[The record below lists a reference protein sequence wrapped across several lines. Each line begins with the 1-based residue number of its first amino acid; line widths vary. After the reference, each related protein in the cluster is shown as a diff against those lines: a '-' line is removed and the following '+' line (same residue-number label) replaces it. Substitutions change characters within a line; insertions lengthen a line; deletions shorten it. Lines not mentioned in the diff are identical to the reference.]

1 MKFHSFQFWY
11 QSLYFWQCQH
21 AFYFVCFHLCPLFM
35 LHLAVL
41 LYNSKVQ
48 VSKYCTCAG
57 WRVNLSLWL
66 SLHCLEVNSLEV
78 HSLIDIISSYPVG
91 GERKI
96 YIQNMDW
103 CIVIGWQFIIW
114 KLGWNQC
121 RVWTNQRIHLRTKF
135 HYLKSK
141 AKYTIGVCTEYMV
154 YSAYKLKAHSM
165 KYRVDPAGGGV
176 YRLEGG
182 PTLPLFGRE
191 RRWARLSSL
200 I

>member
-1 MKFHSFQFWY
+1 MFSWGSLISTFAGVGLVLILLRWSFSMKFHSFQFWY

-48 VSKYCTCAG
+48 VSKYSTCAV

-66 SLHCLEVNSLEV
+66 SLHCQEVNSPQV

-96 YIQNMDW
+96 HIYIQNMDW
-103 CIVIGWQFIIW
+103 CIV
-114 KLGWNQC
+114 
-121 RVWTNQRIHLRTKF
+121 
-135 HYLKSK
+135 
-141 AKYTIGVCTEYMV
+141 
-154 YSAYKLKAHSM
+154 
-165 KYRVDPAGGGV
+165 
-176 YRLEGG
+176 RLEICQKNYTTIFLDKQFY
-182 PTLPLFGRE
+182 TLKTHTSGLFSITKKT
-191 RRWARLSSL
+191 A
-200 I
+200 